1 MIQRVQTLFLLGM
14 IVCMALLFVFQIW
27 EKTNPESGMKYT
39 LDAFYW
45 QELAQEPDGAEDWK
59 VVSSKQTFYLAGLAV
74 VSCLVALFSIFQYKN
89 RLNQLKLGA
98 LNAFIIMA
106 YVATA
111 TYFIYTGEKEI
122 GYEARGVFKPGY
134 FLPLAALL
142 FNSLANRFIK
152 KDEKLVRSVDRI
164 R

>member
-1 MIQRVQTLFLLGM
+1 MIQRVQSLFLLGM
-14 IVCMALLFVFQIW
+14 IICMALLFVFQIW
-27 EKTNPESGMKYT
+27 EKTNPENGMRYT

-45 QELAQEPDGAEDWK
+45 QELVPNQEEPDGWK
-59 VVSSKQTFYLAGLAV
+59 IVSSKQTFYLAGLAGL
-74 VSCLVALFSIFQYKN
+74 SALVALYSIFQYKN
-89 RLNQLKLGA
+89 RLTQLKLGA
-98 LNAFIIMA
+98 LNAFVIMA
-106 YVATA
+106 YVAVA

-142 FNSLANRFIK
+142 LNSLANRFIK

>member
-14 IVCMALLFVFQIW
+14 IICMAMLFVFQIW
-27 EKTNPESGMKYT
+27 EKSNPESGMRYT

-45 QELAQEPDGAEDWK
+45 QEMAQDSNGSESWK
-59 VVSSKQTFYLAGLAV
+59 VVSSKQTMYLAGLAA
-74 VSCLVALFSIFQYKN
+74 VSCLVALFSIFKYKN
-89 RLNQLKLGA
+89 RLAQLKLGA
-98 LNAFIIMA
+98 LNAFVIMA

-111 TYFIYTGEKEI
+111 TYLIYTGEKEI
-122 GYEARGVFKPGY
+122 GYDARGVFKPGY